1 MANAIC
7 FEQKQSR
14 WKRCWKWIPQ
24 YPHCCRAHHCNQ
36 GSESEEGKIVVMMIM
51 HYNQYHDYFGS
62 QSKKLTSA
70 AAALPWMV
78 CSEPRLGSSPQWS
91 TTEETWHEVD
101 EDFDQD
107 DHDDW
112 GFWSFWPF
120 RFGLFAF
127 NSLHISLHKPN
138 IRNGFP
144 SFEWNES
151 SFIRPWVK
159 KLSQYT
165 ANAHQPRQ

>member
-1 MANAIC
+1 MAIPTPPLGDLTYKS
-7 FEQKQSR
+7 QKKLNEVSLSPRSLEYGDRTGQVR
-14 WKRCWKWIPQ
+14 LPEKRERAVFLAYHVIIQ
-24 YPHCCRAHHCNQ
+24 YHHDQCNLLKMKYRSILIAVQ
-36 GSESEEGKIVVMMIM
+36 LTIVAKDLNLRKEKIVVMMIT

-107 DHDDW
+107 DHDD
-112 GFWSFWPF
+112 
-120 RFGLFAF
+120 
-127 NSLHISLHKPN
+127 
-138 IRNGFP
+138 
-144 SFEWNES
+144 
-151 SFIRPWVK
+151 
-159 KLSQYT
+159 
-165 ANAHQPRQ
+165 

>member
-1 MANAIC
+1 MQLALNNRKADERNVENEYRSILIAVQLTIVAKDLNLRK
-7 FEQKQSR
+7 E
-14 WKRCWKWIPQ
+14 
-24 YPHCCRAHHCNQ
+24 
-36 GSESEEGKIVVMMIM
+36 KIVVMIITY
-51 HYNQYHDYFGS
+51 YNQYHDYFGS